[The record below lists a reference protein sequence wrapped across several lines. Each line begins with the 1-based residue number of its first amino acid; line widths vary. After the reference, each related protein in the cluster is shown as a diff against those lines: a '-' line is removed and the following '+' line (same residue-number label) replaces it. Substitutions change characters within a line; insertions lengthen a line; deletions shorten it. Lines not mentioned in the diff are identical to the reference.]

1 MDRRWIFTGTLLAAI
16 VGAAS
21 GVASALF
28 LKALEIVTSWQ
39 TDHPWLLY
47 LLPLAGIIIAW
58 SYQGFGK
65 SAAGGNNLI
74 LDQIHAADQAN
85 RVPLRMFP
93 LVLIAT
99 VLTHLFGGSAGREG
113 TAVQMGGAIASWV
126 ARVLRL
132 QPAHLRILLMCGI
145 SGGFSSVFGTPLAGT
160 IFGMEML
167 AIGGMRYD
175 ALIPCLIAAIVGD
188 LVVGGLNIQH
198 SAYAISATVP
208 DLSVE
213 TIALVMIASVAFGLA
228 SLLFAEAT
236 GYVERIAKR
245 LAPNAI
251 WRTFLGG
258 FIVVGIT
265 LILGTRIYNG
275 LSLPLLADAFSGQSI
290 PTFAFL
296 FKLIL
301 TSVTLGVGFKGGEV
315 TPLFV
320 IGATL
325 GVTLANPLGLPPD
338 FLAALGFIAVFAAA
352 ANTPIACVAMG
363 AELFSTSGIVYFGIA
378 VFVAY
383 TISGHRGIYHAQ
395 RIIAAKHVHPTSPL
409 VGISLHELHLQRGP
423 LHTRIKSLASRRT
436 RYRHAHISE
445 SEGEKP

>member
-1 MDRRWIFTGTLLAAI
+1 MDRRWIVMGGFLAAV

-21 GVASALF
+21 GVASAFF
-28 LKALEIVTSWQ
+28 LRALEKATEWQ

-47 LLPLAGIIIAW
+47 LLPLAGIVIAW

-74 LDQIHAADQAN
+74 LDQIHAADQVN

-113 TAVQMGGAIASWV
+113 IAVQMGGTIASWV
-126 ARVLRL
+126 ARAPRL

-145 SGGFSSVFGTPLAGT
+145 SGGFASVFGTPLAGT
-160 IFGMEML
+160 IFGMEVL
-167 AIGGMRYD
+167 TIGGMSYD

-188 LVVGGLNIQH
+188 LVVGDLGIH
-198 SAYAISATVP
+198 HRAYAISATIP
-208 DLSVE
+208 ELSIN
-213 TIALVMIASVAFGLA
+213 TLALVIVASVAFGLA

-236 GYVERIAKR
+236 GSVERLSKR
-245 LAPNAI
+245 LVTNAI

-258 FIVVGIT
+258 FVVIGIT
-265 LILGTRIYNG
+265 LVLGTRIYNG
-275 LSLPLLADAFSGQSI
+275 LSLPLLADAFSGQSVPI
-290 PTFAFL
+290 FAFL
-296 FKLIL
+296 FKLVL

-325 GVTLANPLGLPPD
+325 GLPRTSLPHSVLLPSLPLRPIPRSSFAHAHLQFLSSANWSVQHPHD
-338 FLAALGFIAVFAAA
+338 V
-352 ANTPIACVAMG
+352 
-363 AELFSTSGIVYFGIA
+363 
-378 VFVAY
+378 
-383 TISGHRGIYHAQ
+383 HAQ
-395 RIIAAKHVHPTSPL
+395 PVEARP
-409 VGISLHELHLQRGP
+409 
-423 LHTRIKSLASRRT
+423 SRRT
-436 RYRHAHISE
+436 PSRHAQE
-445 SEGEKP
+445 EGVHETGE